1 MSSEINLTSSNHELK
16 ELFLDYNMNYLLNIH
31 DDLERYHELGIFN
44 SSKSYNFIE
53 IFMDNLYFSIDDEN
67 DDIESFSE

>member
-16 ELFLDYNMNYLLNIH
+16 ELFLDYNMNYFLNIL

>member
-16 ELFLDYNMNYLLNIH
+16 ELFLDYNMNYFLNIH
-31 DDLERYHELGIFN
+31 EDLERYHELGFFN

-53 IFMDNLYFSIDDEN
+53 IFMDNLYFGIDDEN